1 MASLKLN
8 DDKVTNMNLITTLI
22 LFPLAIAALTFLI
35 RNDKVRGAVVT
46 VGAVGVAL
54 LAVLV
59 TVNYFQ
65 NGITF
70 SYQGEEAISYL
81 IMVLE
86 VLIAGYIITIGIR
99 DKKYIVAIFSIIQT
113 PLILWFELAKGH
125 GIEVAKDMVYD
136 KLTGIMVLIVGIIGS
151 LICIYAVGYMRDYHH
166 HHTEF
171 AERKSFFLSVLF
183 LFLSAMFG
191 LVLSNNMTWLYFC
204 WEITSLCSFLLIGYT
219 KTEEAKRNSYRALI
233 INLGGGVAFAIAI
246 VFVGIYYQTTELS
259 VLTAMQPEAAV
270 MIPVFLLSLAA
281 LTKSAQFPFSS
292 WLLGAMV
299 APTPSSAL
307 LHSATMVKAG
317 VYLIIRLAPLLG
329 DSPVGIAVTGIGCV
343 TFLLSSLAAVTQ
355 SDGKKIL
362 AYSTVANLGLIVI
375 CASIGSQEA
384 LWAAILLIIFH
395 ASSKSLMFLCV
406 GSIEHQLGSRNVE
419 DMGVL
424 AEVSRKL
431 NLFMFIG
438 IAGMFLA
445 PFGMLISK
453 WVAMKA
459 FIDSRHILSVV
470 VIAYGS
476 AVTLFYWTKWMGK
489 LVSGSNK
496 KQKNDHKLS
505 RHEEVPITIHALL
518 VIISCFAFPLISDY
532 ALVPY
537 LTELFGKEA
546 VIPIGTSDVNLMI
559 MMLAM
564 LIIIPISFIPLYK
577 SDKRRIVPIYMA
589 GENTGDNETFYGGL
603 GEKRKVELRNWYLTE
618 YFDSKKM
625 LYYGDILAVLIL
637 VLGVILLIGG
647 FAK

>member
-1 MASLKLN
+1 
-8 DDKVTNMNLITTLI
+8 MNLITTLI
-22 LFPLAIAALTFLI
+22 LFPLAIAVLTFLI
-35 RNDKVRGAVVT
+35 RNEKVRGAIVT
-46 VGAVGVAL
+46 LGAVCVAL
-54 LAVLV
+54 LSVLV
-59 TVNYFQ
+59 TVKYFQ

-70 SYQGEEAISYL
+70 SYKGEEAISYL
-81 IMVLE
+81 IMLLE
-86 VLIAGYIITIGIR
+86 VLIAVYVITISIR
-99 DKKYIVAIFSIIQT
+99 DKKYLVTVFSIIQT
-113 PLILWFELAKGH
+113 PLTLWFELTKGH
-125 GIEVAKDMVYD
+125 AIEVANDMVYD

-151 LICIYAVGYMRDYHH
+151 LICIYAVGYMKDYHH

-171 AERKSFFLSVLF
+171 KERKSFFLSVLF
-183 LFLSAMFG
+183 LFLGAMFG
-191 LVLSNNMTWLYFC
+191 LVISNNMTWLYFC

-219 KTEEAKRNSYRALI
+219 RTEEAKNNSYRALT

-246 VFVGIYYQTTELS
+246 VFVGIHYQTTELS
-259 VLTAMQPEAAV
+259 VLTSMQPEAAV
-270 MIPVFLLSLAA
+270 MIPVFLLALAA

-406 GSIEHQLGSRNVE
+406 GSIEHQIGSRNVE
-419 DMGVL
+419 DMGTL

-431 NLFMFIG
+431 NLFMFVG

-459 FIDSRHILSVV
+459 FIDSKHILSVV

-496 KQKNDHKLS
+496 KHQKDHKISL
-505 RHEEVPITIHALL
+505 HEELPITIHALL
-518 VIISCFAFPLISDY
+518 VVVSCFAFPFISDY

-537 LTELFGKEA
+537 LTDLFGKNA
-546 VIPIGTSDVNLMI
+546 TIPIGTSDINLMMI
-559 MMLAM
+559 MLAM

-577 SDKRRIVPIYMA
+577 KDKRRIVPIYMA
-589 GENTGDNETFYGGL
+589 GENTGDNETFHGSL
-603 GEKRKVELRNWYLTE
+603 GQNRKVELRNWYLTE

-625 LYYGDILAVLIL
+625 LFYGNIIAVLVL
-637 VLGVILLIGG
+637 VFGLILLIGG

>member
-1 MASLKLN
+1 
-8 DDKVTNMNLITTLI
+8 MNLITTLI
-22 LFPLAIAALTFLI
+22 LFPLAIAILSFLVRQDKI
-35 RNDKVRGAVVT
+35 RNAIVTLGAVS
-46 VGAVGVAL
+46 VAL
-54 LAVLV
+54 LTVLV
-59 TVNYFQ
+59 TVRYFGD
-65 NGITF
+65 GITY
-70 SYQGEEAISYL
+70 SYHQEEGISYL
-81 IMVLE
+81 IMCLE
-86 VLIAGYIITIGIR
+86 IIIAGYILVKSIR
-99 DKKYIVAIFSIIQT
+99 DKKYLVTVFAAIQT
-113 PLILWFELAKGH
+113 PLILFFELSAGH
-125 GIEVAKDMVYD
+125 QIHVENQIVYD
-136 KLTGIMVLIVGIIGS
+136 KLSGIMVLIIGIIGS
-151 LICIYAVGYMRDYHH
+151 LICIYAVGYMKDYHH
-166 HHTEF
+166 HHKEY
-171 AERKSFFLSVLF
+171 AERKSFFLSILF

-191 LVLSNNMTWLYFC
+191 LVLSNNLTWLYFC

-219 KTEEAKRNSYRALI
+219 KTEEAKNNSYRALT
-233 INLGGGVAFAIAI
+233 INLGGGLAFAVAI
-246 VFVGIYYQTTELS
+246 VFIGLHYDTLELS
-259 VLTAMQPEAAV
+259 TLISLEPEAIAMV
-270 MIPVFLLSLAA
+270 PVFLMSVAA

-317 VYLIIRLAPLLG
+317 VYLIIRLAPMLG
-329 DSPVGIAVTGIGCV
+329 DSPVGIAVTGIGCA

-395 ASSKSLMFLCV
+395 ASAKSLMFLCV

-419 DMGVL
+419 DMGDL

-476 AVTLFYWTKWMGK
+476 AITLFYWTKWMGK
-489 LVSGSNK
+489 LVSGSNR
-496 KQKNDHKLS
+496 KQEKDHAFSLF
-505 RHEEVPITIHALL
+505 EELPIIIHAII
-518 VIISCFAFPLISDY
+518 VIVSCFAFPLISDY
-532 ALVPY
+532 ALIPY

-577 SDKRRIVPIYMA
+577 GDKRRIVPIYMA

-603 GEKRKVELRNWYLTE
+603 GEKRKAEMRNWYLSE

-625 LYYGDILAVLIL
+625 LFIGDIIAIVIL

-647 FAK
+647 LAK

>member
-1 MASLKLN
+1 
-8 DDKVTNMNLITTLI
+8 MNLITTLI
-22 LFPLAIAALTFLI
+22 LFPLAIAILSFLVRQDKI
-35 RNDKVRGAVVT
+35 RNAIVTLGAVS
-46 VGAVGVAL
+46 VAL
-54 LAVLV
+54 LTVLV
-59 TVNYFQ
+59 TVRYFGD
-65 NGITF
+65 GITY
-70 SYQGEEAISYL
+70 SYHQEEGISYL
-81 IMVLE
+81 IMFLE
-86 VLIAGYIITIGIR
+86 IIIAGYILVKSIR
-99 DKKYIVAIFSIIQT
+99 DKKYLVTVFAAIQT
-113 PLILWFELAKGH
+113 PLILWFELSAGH
-125 GIEVAKDMVYD
+125 QIHVENQIVYD
-136 KLTGIMVLIVGIIGS
+136 KLSGIMVLIIGIIGS
-151 LICIYAVGYMRDYHH
+151 LICIYAVGYMKDYHH
-166 HHTEF
+166 HHKEY
-171 AERKSFFLSVLF
+171 AERKSFFLSILF

-191 LVLSNNMTWLYFC
+191 LVLSNNLTWLYFC

-219 KTEEAKRNSYRALI
+219 KTEEAKNNSYRALT
-233 INLGGGVAFAIAI
+233 INLGGGLAFAVAI
-246 VFVGIYYQTTELS
+246 VFIGLHYDTLELS
-259 VLTAMQPEAAV
+259 TLISLELEAIAMV
-270 MIPVFLLSLAA
+270 PVFLMSVAA

-317 VYLIIRLAPLLG
+317 VYLIIRLSPMLG
-329 DSPVGIAVTGIGCV
+329 DSPVGIAVTGIGCA

-395 ASSKSLMFLCV
+395 ASAKSLMFLCV

-419 DMGVL
+419 DMGDL

-476 AVTLFYWTKWMGK
+476 AITLFYWTKWMGK
-489 LVSGSNK
+489 LVSGSNR
-496 KQKNDHKLS
+496 KQEKDHAFSLF
-505 RHEEVPITIHALL
+505 EELPIIIHAII
-518 VIISCFAFPLISDY
+518 VIVSCFAFPLISDY
-532 ALVPY
+532 ALIPY

-577 SDKRRIVPIYMA
+577 GDKRRIVPIYMA

-603 GEKRKVELRNWYLTE
+603 GEKRKAEMRNWYLSE

-625 LYYGDILAVLIL
+625 LFIGDIIAIVIL

-647 FAK
+647 LA

>member
-1 MASLKLN
+1 M
-8 DDKVTNMNLITTLI
+8 
-22 LFPLAIAALTFLI
+22 
-35 RNDKVRGAVVT
+35 
-46 VGAVGVAL
+46 
-54 LAVLV
+54 
-59 TVNYFQ
+59 
-65 NGITF
+65 
-70 SYQGEEAISYL
+70 
-81 IMVLE
+81 
-86 VLIAGYIITIGIR
+86 
-99 DKKYIVAIFSIIQT
+99 
-113 PLILWFELAKGH
+113 
-125 GIEVAKDMVYD
+125 
-136 KLTGIMVLIVGIIGS
+136 
-151 LICIYAVGYMRDYHH
+151 
-166 HHTEF
+166 
-171 AERKSFFLSVLF
+171 
-183 LFLSAMFG
+183 
-191 LVLSNNMTWLYFC
+191 
-204 WEITSLCSFLLIGYT
+204 
-219 KTEEAKRNSYRALI
+219 
-233 INLGGGVAFAIAI
+233 
-246 VFVGIYYQTTELS
+246 
-259 VLTAMQPEAAV
+259 
-270 MIPVFLLSLAA
+270 
-281 LTKSAQFPFSS
+281 
-292 WLLGAMV
+292 

-317 VYLIIRLAPLLG
+317 VYLIIRLAPMLG
-329 DSPVGIAVTGIGCV
+329 DSPVGIAVTGIGCA

-395 ASSKSLMFLCV
+395 ASAKSLMFLCV

-419 DMGVL
+419 DMGDL

-459 FIDSRHILSVV
+459 FIDSRHILAVI

-476 AVTLFYWTKWMGK
+476 AITLFYWTKWMGK
-489 LVSGSNK
+489 LVSGSNR
-496 KQKNDHKLS
+496 KQEKDQAFSLF
-505 RHEEVPITIHALL
+505 EELPIIIHALI
-518 VIISCFAFPLISDY
+518 VIVSCFAFPLISDY

-546 VIPIGTSDVNLMI
+546 IIPIGTSDVNLMI

-577 SDKRRIVPIYMA
+577 GDKRRIVPIYMA

-603 GEKRKVELRNWYLTE
+603 GEKRKAEMRNWYLSE

-625 LYYGDILAVLIL
+625 LFIGDIIAILIL

-647 FAK
+647 LAK

>member
-1 MASLKLN
+1 
-8 DDKVTNMNLITTLI
+8 MNLITTLI
-22 LFPLAIAALTFLI
+22 LFPLAIAILSFLVRQDKI
-35 RNDKVRGAVVT
+35 RNAIVTLGAVS
-46 VGAVGVAL
+46 VAL
-54 LAVLV
+54 LTVLV
-59 TVNYFQ
+59 TVRYFGD
-65 NGITF
+65 GITY
-70 SYQGEEAISYL
+70 SYHQEEGISYL
-81 IMVLE
+81 IMFLE
-86 VLIAGYIITIGIR
+86 IIIAGYILVKSIR
-99 DKKYIVAIFSIIQT
+99 DKKYLVTVFAAIQT
-113 PLILWFELAKGH
+113 PLILWFELSAGH
-125 GIEVAKDMVYD
+125 QIHVENQIVYD
-136 KLTGIMVLIVGIIGS
+136 KLSGIMVLIIGIIGS
-151 LICIYAVGYMRDYHH
+151 LICIYAVGYMKDYHH
-166 HHTEF
+166 HHKEY
-171 AERKSFFLSVLF
+171 AERKSFFLSILF

-191 LVLSNNMTWLYFC
+191 LVLSNNLTWLYFC

-219 KTEEAKRNSYRALI
+219 KTEEAKNNSYRALT
-233 INLGGGVAFAIAI
+233 INLGGGLAFAVAI
-246 VFVGIYYQTTELS
+246 VFIGLHYDTLELS
-259 VLTAMQPEAAV
+259 TLISLEPEAIAMV
-270 MIPVFLLSLAA
+270 PVFLMSVAA

-317 VYLIIRLAPLLG
+317 VYLIIRLSPMLG
-329 DSPVGIAVTGIGCV
+329 DSPVGIAVTGIGCA

-395 ASSKSLMFLCV
+395 ASAKSLMFLCV

-419 DMGVL
+419 DMGDL

-476 AVTLFYWTKWMGK
+476 AITLFYWTKWMGK
-489 LVSGSNK
+489 LVSGSNR
-496 KQKNDHKLS
+496 KQEKDHAFSLF
-505 RHEEVPITIHALL
+505 EELPIIIHAII
-518 VIISCFAFPLISDY
+518 VIVSCFAFPLISDY
-532 ALVPY
+532 ALIPY

-577 SDKRRIVPIYMA
+577 GDKRRIVPIYMA

-603 GEKRKVELRNWYLTE
+603 GEKRKAEMRNWYLSE

-625 LYYGDILAVLIL
+625 LFIGDIIAIVIL

-647 FAK
+647 LA

>member
-1 MASLKLN
+1 
-8 DDKVTNMNLITTLI
+8 MNLITTLI
-22 LFPLAIAALTFLI
+22 LFPMAIAILSFVIRQDKI
-35 RNDKVRGAVVT
+35 RNAIVTLGA
-46 VGAVGVAL
+46 ASIAL
-54 LAVLV
+54 LTVLV
-59 TVNYFQ
+59 TVRYFED
-65 NGITF
+65 GITY
-70 SYQGEEAISYL
+70 SYHQEEGISYL
-81 IMVLE
+81 IMCLE
-86 VLIAGYIITIGIR
+86 IIIAGYILVKSIR
-99 DKKYIVAIFSIIQT
+99 DKKYLVTVFAAVQT
-113 PLILWFELAKGH
+113 PLILWFELSAGH
-125 GIEVAKDMVYD
+125 HIQIVNQIVYD
-136 KLTGIMVLIVGIIGS
+136 KLSGIMVLIIGIIGS
-151 LICIYAVGYMRDYHH
+151 LICIYAVGYMKDYHH
-166 HHTEF
+166 HHKEY
-171 AERKSFFLSVLF
+171 AERKSFFLSILF

-191 LVLSNNMTWLYFC
+191 LVLSNNLTWLYFC
-204 WEITSLCSFLLIGYT
+204 WEVTSLCSFLLIGYT
-219 KTEEAKRNSYRALI
+219 RTEEAENNSYRALT
-233 INLGGGVAFAIAI
+233 INLGGGLAFAVAI
-246 VFVGIYYQTTELS
+246 VFIGLHYDTLELS
-259 VLTAMQPEAAV
+259 TLVSLEPEAIAMV
-270 MIPVFLLSLAA
+270 PVFLMSVAA

-317 VYLIIRLAPLLG
+317 VYLIIRLAPMLG
-329 DSPVGIAVTGIGCV
+329 DSPVGIAVTGIGCA

-395 ASSKSLMFLCV
+395 ASAKSLMFLCV

-419 DMGVL
+419 DMGDL

-459 FIDSRHILSVV
+459 FIDSRHILAVI

-476 AVTLFYWTKWMGK
+476 AITLFYWTKWMGK
-489 LVSGSNK
+489 LVSGSNR
-496 KQKNDHKLS
+496 KQEKDHAFSLF
-505 RHEEVPITIHALL
+505 EELPIIIHAII
-518 VIISCFAFPLISDY
+518 VIVSCFAFPLISDY

-577 SDKRRIVPIYMA
+577 GDKRRIVPIYMA

-603 GEKRKVELRNWYLTE
+603 GEIRKAEMRNWYLSE

-625 LYYGDILAVLIL
+625 LFIGDIIAILIL

-647 FAK
+647 LAQ

>member
-1 MASLKLN
+1 
-8 DDKVTNMNLITTLI
+8 MNLITTLI
-22 LFPLAIAALTFLI
+22 LFPLAIAILSFLVRQDKI
-35 RNDKVRGAVVT
+35 RNAIVTLGAVS
-46 VGAVGVAL
+46 VAL
-54 LAVLV
+54 LTVLV
-59 TVNYFQ
+59 TVRYFGD
-65 NGITF
+65 GITY
-70 SYQGEEAISYL
+70 SYHQEEGISYL
-81 IMVLE
+81 IMCLE
-86 VLIAGYIITIGIR
+86 IIIAGYILVKSIR
-99 DKKYIVAIFSIIQT
+99 DKKYLVTVFAAIQT
-113 PLILWFELAKGH
+113 PLILFFELSAGH
-125 GIEVAKDMVYD
+125 QIHVENQIVYD
-136 KLTGIMVLIVGIIGS
+136 KLSGIMVLIIGVIGS
-151 LICIYAVGYMRDYHH
+151 LICIYAVGYMKDYHH
-166 HHTEF
+166 HHKEY
-171 AERKSFFLSVLF
+171 AERKSFFLSILF

-191 LVLSNNMTWLYFC
+191 LVLSNNLTWLYFC

-219 KTEEAKRNSYRALI
+219 KTEEAKNNSYRALT
-233 INLGGGVAFAIAI
+233 INLGGGLAFAVAI
-246 VFVGIYYQTTELS
+246 VFIGLHYDTLELS
-259 VLTAMQPEAAV
+259 TLISLEPEAIAMV
-270 MIPVFLLSLAA
+270 PVFLMSVAA

-317 VYLIIRLAPLLG
+317 VYLIIRLAPMLG
-329 DSPVGIAVTGIGCV
+329 DSPVGIAVTGIGCA

-395 ASSKSLMFLCV
+395 ASAKSLMFLCV

-419 DMGVL
+419 DMGDL

-476 AVTLFYWTKWMGK
+476 AITLFYWTKWMGK
-489 LVSGSNK
+489 LVSGSNR
-496 KQKNDHKLS
+496 KQEKDHVFSLF
-505 RHEEVPITIHALL
+505 EELPIIIHAII
-518 VIISCFAFPLISDY
+518 VIVSCFAFPLISDY
-532 ALVPY
+532 ALIPY

-577 SDKRRIVPIYMA
+577 GDKRRIVPIYMA

-603 GEKRKVELRNWYLTE
+603 GEKRKAEMRNWYLSE

-625 LYYGDILAVLIL
+625 LFIGDIIAIVIL

-647 FAK
+647 LAK

>member
-1 MASLKLN
+1 M
-8 DDKVTNMNLITTLI
+8 
-22 LFPLAIAALTFLI
+22 AIAILSFVIRQDKI
-35 RNDKVRGAVVT
+35 RNAIVTLGA
-46 VGAVGVAL
+46 ASIAL
-54 LAVLV
+54 LTVLV
-59 TVNYFQ
+59 TVRYFED
-65 NGITF
+65 GITY
-70 SYQGEEAISYL
+70 SYHQEEGISYL
-81 IMVLE
+81 IMCLE
-86 VLIAGYIITIGIR
+86 IIIAGYILVKSIR
-99 DKKYIVAIFSIIQT
+99 DKKYLVTVFAAVQT
-113 PLILWFELAKGH
+113 PLILWFELSAGH
-125 GIEVAKDMVYD
+125 HIQIVNQIVYD
-136 KLTGIMVLIVGIIGS
+136 KLSGIMVLIIGIIGS
-151 LICIYAVGYMRDYHH
+151 LICIYAVGYMKDYHH
-166 HHTEF
+166 HHKEY
-171 AERKSFFLSVLF
+171 AERKSFFLSILF

-191 LVLSNNMTWLYFC
+191 LVLSNNLTWLYFC
-204 WEITSLCSFLLIGYT
+204 WEVTSLCSFLLIGYT
-219 KTEEAKRNSYRALI
+219 RTEEAENNSYRALT
-233 INLGGGVAFAIAI
+233 INLGGGLAFAVAI
-246 VFVGIYYQTTELS
+246 VFIGLHYDTLELS
-259 VLTAMQPEAAV
+259 TLVSLEPEAIAMV
-270 MIPVFLLSLAA
+270 PVFLMSVAA

-317 VYLIIRLAPLLG
+317 VYLIIRLAPMLG
-329 DSPVGIAVTGIGCV
+329 DSPVGIAVTGIGCA

-395 ASSKSLMFLCV
+395 ASAKSLMFLCV

-419 DMGVL
+419 DMGDL

-459 FIDSRHILSVV
+459 FIDSRHILAVI

-476 AVTLFYWTKWMGK
+476 AITLFYWTKWMGK
-489 LVSGSNK
+489 LVSGSNR
-496 KQKNDHKLS
+496 KQEKDHAFSLF
-505 RHEEVPITIHALL
+505 EELPIIIHAII
-518 VIISCFAFPLISDY
+518 VIVSCFAFPLISDY

-577 SDKRRIVPIYMA
+577 GDKRRIVPIYMA

-603 GEKRKVELRNWYLTE
+603 GEIRKAEMRNWYLSE

-625 LYYGDILAVLIL
+625 LFIGDIIAILIL

-647 FAK
+647 LAQ

>member
-1 MASLKLN
+1 
-8 DDKVTNMNLITTLI
+8 MNLITTLI
-22 LFPLAIAALTFLI
+22 LFPLAIAILSFVIRQDKI
-35 RNDKVRGAVVT
+35 RNAIVTLGA
-46 VGAVGVAL
+46 ASIAL
-54 LAVLV
+54 LTVLV
-59 TVNYFQ
+59 TVRYFGD
-65 NGITF
+65 GITY
-70 SYQGEEAISYL
+70 SYHQEEGISYL
-81 IMVLE
+81 IMCLE
-86 VLIAGYIITIGIR
+86 IIIAGYILVKSIR
-99 DKKYIVAIFSIIQT
+99 DKKYLVTVFAAVQT
-113 PLILWFELAKGH
+113 PLILWFELSAGH
-125 GIEVAKDMVYD
+125 HIQIVNQIVYD
-136 KLTGIMVLIVGIIGS
+136 KLSGIMVLIIGIIGS
-151 LICIYAVGYMRDYHH
+151 LICIYAVGYMKDYHH
-166 HHTEF
+166 HHKEY
-171 AERKSFFLSVLF
+171 AERKSFFLSILF

-191 LVLSNNMTWLYFC
+191 LVLSNNLTWLYFC
-204 WEITSLCSFLLIGYT
+204 WEVTSLCSFLLIGYT
-219 KTEEAKRNSYRALI
+219 RTDEAKNNSYRALT
-233 INLGGGVAFAIAI
+233 INLGGGLAFAVAI
-246 VFVGIYYQTTELS
+246 VFIGLHYDTLELS
-259 VLTAMQPEAAV
+259 TLISLEPEAIAMV
-270 MIPVFLLSLAA
+270 PVFLMSVAA

-317 VYLIIRLAPLLG
+317 VYLIIRLAPMLG
-329 DSPVGIAVTGIGCV
+329 DSPVGIAVTGIGCA

-395 ASSKSLMFLCV
+395 ASAKSLMFLCV

-419 DMGVL
+419 DMGDL

-459 FIDSRHILSVV
+459 FIDSRHILAVI

-476 AVTLFYWTKWMGK
+476 AITLFYWTKWMGK
-489 LVSGSNK
+489 LVSGSNR
-496 KQKNDHKLS
+496 KQEKDHAFSLF
-505 RHEEVPITIHALL
+505 EELPIIIHAII
-518 VIISCFAFPLISDY
+518 VIVSCFAFPLISDY

-577 SDKRRIVPIYMA
+577 GDKRRIVPIYMA

-603 GEKRKVELRNWYLTE
+603 GEIRKAEMRNWYLSE

-625 LYYGDILAVLIL
+625 LFIGDIIAILIL

-647 FAK
+647 LAQ